1 MPRTLLI
8 SDANILIDID
18 AGGVLREMF
27 ALAYEFGV
35 PNILYE
41 QELKLRHPEMHELGL
56 RSIELSADSVSNV
69 IGLLAKYRS
78 AGVSTNDIFALVLAQ
93 QEKTTLLT
101 GDAKLRQVCI
111 AEDVDVHGTLWL
123 MGEMLAA
130 GTVDIGRAR
139 AAYEAMRRAGS
150 RLPWQEIEQQL
161 KDFES

>member
-18 AGGVLREMF
+18 VGGVLREMF

-35 PNILYE
+35 PNVLYE

-56 RSIELSADSVSNV
+56 RSIELSANSVAKV
-69 IGLLAKYRS
+69 ISLVAKYRS
-78 AGVSTNDIFALVLAQ
+78 VGVSTNDVFALVLAQ
-93 QEKTTLLT
+93 QEQTTLLT

-111 AEDVDVHGTLWL
+111 AENVDVHGTVWL

-130 GTVDIGRAR
+130 DVLDVDRAR

-150 RLPWQEIEQQL
+150 RLPWQEIEKQL